1 MSSNPSLFKKEILH
15 NNSFPLDKRFI
26 TSVSLSRKAYEEIE
40 EISSI
45 TNLSRRSSILEKA
58 IEYYVNSLRNEQQ
71 NSISAKGN
79 RNE

>member
-1 MSSNPSLFKKEILH
+1 MSTNTALFKKEILH

-45 TNLSRRSSILEKA
+45 TNLSRRSNIIESA

-71 NSISAKGN
+71 EKSKT
-79 RNE
+79 

>member
-1 MSSNPSLFKKEILH
+1 MSSNSLLFKKEILY
-15 NNSFPLDKRFI
+15 NSAFPLDKHFTTCI
-26 TSVSLSRKAYEEIE
+26 SLSRKTYEEID

-45 TNLSRRSSILEKA
+45 TKISKRSNVIERA
-58 IEYYVNSLRNEQQ
+58 IEHYVNSLRNEQQ

>member
-26 TSVSLSRKAYEEIE
+26 TSVSLSRKAFEEIE
-40 EISSI
+40 EISSR

-71 NSISAKGN
+71 NNIFAKGN
-79 RNE
+79 SNE